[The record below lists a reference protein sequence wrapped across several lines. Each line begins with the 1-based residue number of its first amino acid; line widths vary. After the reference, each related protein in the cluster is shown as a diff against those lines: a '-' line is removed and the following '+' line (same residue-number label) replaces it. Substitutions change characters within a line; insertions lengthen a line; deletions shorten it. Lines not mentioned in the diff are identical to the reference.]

1 MDTPT
6 HKALLKAVQ
15 DIILEYGFEGA
26 TTKRIAERAGVNEVT
41 LFRHFGSKT
50 NLLQAALRSEAELFE
65 QIAVDYTGD
74 LETDL
79 LNLATAHFALVR
91 QQGPLLMIAY
101 FEVARQPELAGLL
114 DGQMVALQKVIDL
127 FARYQER
134 GVLRPIPPE
143 VALVRF
149 IGPLVF
155 ASYIQHGAPGFLE
168 LFKNMNMQ
176 DFVSAF
182 LDGHRVDGPLGA
194 EDSR

>member
-15 DIILEYGFEGA
+15 DVILEYGFEGA
-26 TTKRIAERAGVNEVT
+26 TTRRIAERAGVNEVT

-50 NLLQAALRSEAELFE
+50 NLLQAALRTEAELFE

-101 FEVARQPELAGLL
+101 FEVARQPELVGLL
-114 DGQMVALQKVIDL
+114 DGQMAALRKVIDL

-134 GVLRPIPPE
+134 GMLRPIPPE

-168 LFKNMNMQ
+168 LFNNMNMK

-182 LDGHRVDGPLGA
+182 LDGHRIIVPT
-194 EDSR
+194 DSEENQ

>member
-15 DIILEYGFEGA
+15 DVILEYGFEGA
-26 TTKRIAERAGVNEVT
+26 TTRRIAERAGVNEVT

-50 NLLQAALRSEAELFE
+50 NLLQAALRAEAELFE

-101 FEVARQPELAGLL
+101 FEVARQPVLAGLL
-114 DGQMVALQKVIDL
+114 DGQMAALQKVIDL

-134 GVLRPIPPE
+134 GMLRPISPE
-143 VALVRF
+143 VALIQF

-155 ASYIQHGAPGFLE
+155 ASYIQHGAPGFVQ
-168 LFKNMNMQ
+168 LFQNMDMK
-176 DFVSAF
+176 DFVNAF
-182 LDGHRVDGPLGA
+182 LDGHRVDGSSGVE
-194 EDSR
+194 EDQ